1 MGMNTSDANS
11 PSAALQPVSVS
22 GLCLL
27 LSAAGSLDNNSLA
40 SRVLQFGH
48 LQCTIQITHLL
59 LPSPYELGALRI
71 YLFAFM
77 NEETKFR

>member
-11 PSAALQPVSVS
+11 PSAAPQPVACVS
-22 GLCLL
+22 CCLL
-27 LSAAGSLDNNSLA
+27 LDRWTTIA

-59 LPSPYELGALRI
+59 LPSPCELGALLLI

>member
-11 PSAALQPVSVS
+11 PSAALQPVSVACVS
-22 GLCLL
+22 CCLL
-27 LSAAGSLDNNSLA
+27 LDHWTSIA

-59 LPSPYELGALRI
+59 LPSPCELGALRI